1 MLNAVHAIFS
11 FSSSEQCALKSLN
24 STRALCIFLF
34 VLYPEAIRFHLGGFL
49 CYLCFSAK
57 RSCASFFRFRF
68 TPHQANNSFHMFQ
81 DIIAIAMRVCVV
93 CLPMMML
100 LLLFSRC
107 YLDRSLLACFRMQYF
122 L

>member
-34 VLYPEAIRFHLGGFL
+34 VLYPEAIRVHLGGFL

-57 RSCASFFRFRF
+57 RLCASFFRFRF

-81 DIIAIAMRVCVV
+81 EHYCNRYARVCRMCADDDAAAAVA
-93 CLPMMML
+93 
-100 LLLFSRC
+100 FIF
-107 YLDRSLLACFRMQYF
+107 CF
-122 L
+122 LGAI